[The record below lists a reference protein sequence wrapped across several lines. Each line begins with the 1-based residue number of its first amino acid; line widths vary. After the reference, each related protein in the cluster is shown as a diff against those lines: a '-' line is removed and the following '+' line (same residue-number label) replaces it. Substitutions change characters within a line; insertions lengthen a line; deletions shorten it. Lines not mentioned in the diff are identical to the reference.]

1 MTGEEVE
8 PTVVSPALLRERPL
22 PAVGSVA
29 DKDQR
34 GQVVVV
40 GGSDQT
46 PGGVL
51 LAGLAALRAGAGKL
65 QIATSAPVAPS
76 LAVAVPESRVVSLP
90 QSASGALEPTAALG
104 ELLGSADAVLVG
116 TGALSPAAVDGLFRF
131 VVAALGERTA
141 IVVDA
146 GALPV
151 LAEDPGL
158 LRPVASRAVVMP
170 NAVEASV
177 LLDID
182 GDELGEDG

>member
-1 MTGEEVE
+1 
-8 PTVVSPALLRERPL
+8 
-22 PAVGSVA
+22 
-29 DKDQR
+29 
-34 GQVVVV
+34 
-40 GGSDQT
+40 
-46 PGGVL
+46 
-51 LAGLAALRAGAGKL
+51 
-65 QIATSAPVAPS
+65 
-76 LAVAVPESRVVSLP
+76 
-90 QSASGALEPTAALG
+90 
-104 ELLGSADAVLVG
+104 
-116 TGALSPAAVDGLFRF
+116 LFRF

-182 GDELGEDG
+182 GDELGEDPGGAHSRLVEELRCAVALRTPDTYIAAPDSPRYLDRSGHPALGTSGSGDVLAGILTGLLSRGAGPLDATLWAVHLHGRAGEHAAARIGGQGILARDLVDEIPRALFAIAGVTA